1 MSRSVYGAIEVRDK
15 KTGNWKFLKI
25 NFLVDG
31 RESSADLYLGSSSFA
46 LAVMGEEDFDYVEER
61 DESAPSKKER
71 RLNEIDAWFDKRVR
85 DSNMK
90 LRDDFSKELADRL
103 ASDSEDPFSYTPTNI
118 TFTYG
123 DLQYLKNTAELIS
136 KRAAN
141 FYEHNFSNI
150 ERILE
155 FVSHNYDEMWST
167 NNFDNFDTIRMTVFV
182 V

>member
-1 MSRSVYGAIEVRDK
+1 MRGKE
-15 KTGNWKFLKI
+15 TGNWKLLKI

-31 RESSADLYLGSSSFA
+31 KESSADMYLGSSSFA
-46 LAVMGEEDFDYVEER
+46 SAVMGEEGFDYVEER

-71 RLNEIDAWFDKRVR
+71 RLNEINAWFYKRVR

-103 ASDSEDPFSYTPTNI
+103 ASDSEDPFSYTPVNI

-123 DLQYLKNTAELIS
+123 DLQYLKNTAKLVS

-141 FYEHNFSNI
+141 FYKYNFSNI

-155 FVSHNYDEMWST
+155 FVSCNYGEMWFT
-167 NNFDNFDTIRMTVFV
+167 DNSDTIRMTVFV

>member
-1 MSRSVYGAIEVRDK
+1 MSRSAYGAIEVRDK
-15 KTGNWKFLKI
+15 ETGKWKFLKI

-31 RESSADLYLGSSSFA
+31 WESSVDIYLCSGSFA
-46 LAVMGEEDFDYVEER
+46 SAIMGEQDFDYVEER

-71 RLNEIDAWFDKRVR
+71 RLNEIDTWFDKRVR
-85 DSNMK
+85 GSNMK

-103 ASDSEDPFSYTPTNI
+103 TPDSEDPFSHAPTNI

-123 DLQYLKNTAELIS
+123 DLQYLKNTAKLVS

-141 FYEHNFSNI
+141 FYKKNFSNI

-155 FVSHNYDEMWST
+155 FVSRNYGEMWFTDSS
-167 NNFDNFDTIRMTVFV
+167 DTIRMTVFV